1 MSGHSHFKTIKAKK
15 SLEDQKR
22 GKIFSKLTRLI
33 SVAAKEGKDP
43 GTNSKLRQA
52 LEEAKSFN
60 MPRENIERAIKR
72 GTGELEGEKLEEI
85 LIEALDPSGIA
96 IIISGITDNKNRAL
110 IEIKQALQKHSAK
123 LADSGSL
130 KWQFDKKGCLVI
142 DTPEQS
148 EEFKNKEE
156 LGLKAIELGAE
167 DIYFYEKDN
176 ILDIFTKPD
185 ELDKVKKGLEALGI
199 KISSSSLDW
208 VPKEYIIVDEKEKE
222 NCQKLFDALDELDS
236 VQDIYSNIELP

>member
-43 GTNSKLRQA
+43 GTNPKLRQA

-60 MPRENIERAIKR
+60 MPGENIERAIKR

-85 LIEALDPSGIA
+85 LIEALGPSGIA

-123 LADSGSL
+123 LVDSGSL

-142 DTPEQS
+142 DISEQS
-148 EEFKNKEE
+148 GEFKNKEE

-167 DIYFYEKDN
+167 DIYFYEKNN
-176 ILDIFTKPD
+176 ILDIFTKPG

-208 VPKEYIIVDEKEKE
+208 VPKEYIVVDEKEKE

-236 VQDIYSNIELP
+236 VQDIYCNLKI

>member
-85 LIEALDPSGIA
+85 LIEALGPSGIA

-123 LADSGSL
+123 LVDSGSL

-142 DTPEQS
+142 DISEQS
-148 EEFKNKEE
+148 GEFKNKEE

-167 DIYFYEKDN
+167 DIYFYEKNN
-176 ILDIFTKPD
+176 ILDIFTKPG

-208 VPKEYIIVDEKEKE
+208 VPKEYIVVDEKEKE

-236 VQDIYSNIELP
+236 VQDIYCNLKI